1 MMATRR
7 LAAIFA
13 ADAIGYLRL
22 MGDDERGTAGAV
34 RKHREAA
41 HRITLNANYDFPPTA
56 TSTVMIF
63 NDRFTSIPA
72 VAALCRNP
80 RHQHPR
86 HFRVKS
92 TYAVRPNDKIRWIE
106 DVRRDEIQHGT
117 IDFGRSS
124 SIRSK
129 MNSTIRRCRRA

>member
-41 HRITLNANYDFPPTA
+41 HRITLTPRPAIAIARVP
-56 TSTVMIF
+56 STH
-63 NDRFTSIPA
+63 NGPDLPYSA
-72 VAALCRNP
+72 
-80 RHQHPR
+80 
-86 HFRVKS
+86 
-92 TYAVRPNDKIRWIE
+92 
-106 DVRRDEIQHGT
+106 HG
-117 IDFGRSS
+117 
-124 SIRSK
+124 
-129 MNSTIRRCRRA
+129 

>member
-63 NDRFTSIPA
+63 NDRFTSI
-72 VAALCRNP
+72 VWKNSI
-80 RHQHPR
+80 
-86 HFRVKS
+86 FRVDHNLNGHR
-92 TYAVRPNDKIRWIE
+92 RP
-106 DVRRDEIQHGT
+106 
-117 IDFGRSS
+117 
-124 SIRSK
+124 
-129 MNSTIRRCRRA
+129 

>member
-63 NDRFTSIPA
+63 NDRFTCAP
-72 VAALCRNP
+72 
-80 RHQHPR
+80 
-86 HFRVKS
+86 
-92 TYAVRPNDKIRWIE
+92 
-106 DVRRDEIQHGT
+106 
-117 IDFGRSS
+117 
-124 SIRSK
+124 
-129 MNSTIRRCRRA
+129 

>member
-41 HRITLNANYDFPPTA
+41 HRTTLNANYDFPPTA

-63 NDRFTSIPA
+63 NDRFTSRNEPA
-72 VAALCRNP
+72 AR
-80 RHQHPR
+80 
-86 HFRVKS
+86 
-92 TYAVRPNDKIRWIE
+92 E
-106 DVRRDEIQHGT
+106 
-117 IDFGRSS
+117 GRAGEGQV
-124 SIRSK
+124 
-129 MNSTIRRCRRA
+129 NSGRLGVS